1 MTIIATTDGVLS
13 LRQMGKIGKPAM
25 YGRAVYGIALYGKS
39 FSRAGIYQMRTIKM
53 GEPTV
58 GTKYHYKKRPI
69 LMKFYGSPGN
79 HTAAQEATWQSMRDA
94 VAAWQALTPAEKEVY
109 HTNAVGLHMTGYN
122 LFLRG
127 QMSS

>member
-13 LRQMGKIGKPAM
+13 LRQMGKIGEPAT
-25 YGRAVYGIALYGKS
+25 YGRAVYGIALFGKS
-39 FSRAGIYQMRTIKM
+39 FDRAGIYQMRTCKM

-69 LMKFYGSPGN
+69 LMKFYGYDGGN
-79 HTAAQEATWQSMRDA
+79 SEAQQAQRAKLAAA
-94 VAAWQALTPAEKEVY
+94 VAAWQSLTTEQKEVY
-109 HTNAVGLHMTGYN
+109 HTNAVGLRMTGYN

-127 QMSS
+127 QMLS